1 MSGSSY
7 CESNHILYF
16 SLDKKSEGKP
26 YTMVIRVVEFSSRGT
41 KLETFLTKNQ
51 QSQGHQ
57 FSNKVI

>member
-41 KLETFLTKNQ
+41 KLETLTI
-51 QSQGHQ
+51 
-57 FSNKVI
+57 NKAKGINLVIK